1 MGFIVRSLIFK
12 LNFSVFLLIL
22 VCLPGQAARA
32 NDKQQNSN
40 NLQLVSQQVVTD
52 EQVDR
57 VGDLQ
62 QVPTAIKP
70 LLAQE
75 ANPVTVKITGVK
87 LNPTATGA
95 ELVLESSAGQVTP
108 PATKRE
114 GNTLTA
120 DIPNAVLNLA
130 DSKDYQSANPAKGIT
145 NISVVQLNPNTVRVS
160 VTGTDAVPTINLVPS
175 STGLML
181 NLTASSPEAEED
193 EIEVVV
199 TGEQQRRGYR
209 VPSASTATGTNT
221 PILDTPFSIQVIP
234 QEVIRDQQA
243 IQVKDA
249 LSNVSGISYRGDV
262 QGRSG
267 NTFILRGFSDV
278 QVLRDGFRRFGSS
291 GENDTQPITEVA
303 NLERIEVLKGPASIL
318 YGAIEPGGL
327 INLVSKQPLAN
338 PFYEVELQAGSRGL
352 FRPRFDIT
360 GPLTEDRKVL
370 YRLNGLYQSLG
381 NFRNLDQPDQR
392 FFIAPTL
399 AWKLSDRTDL
409 SLSLEYISAT
419 RPADFGI
426 PSKDGRVVDVPRDRI
441 TGEPSDTVTSSSLDI
456 GYRLEH
462 RFDDNWK
469 LRNAFRYS
477 ASQYDFGVVALPL
490 DFDPV
495 TNTVTRSLAS
505 QDSQTKNYSFQTNVV
520 GEVATG
526 DVKHTLLAGVD
537 YVYRT
542 SRTFSR
548 VDFTP
553 NPLDIF
559 NPVYGIAKPGEN
571 TIEPFGGD
579 EVSVSSWGFFLQDQI
594 SLTDNLKLLAGIRY
608 DTLSQRTVNL
618 PGSSIEPGETTINA
632 SAFTPR
638 IGLLYK
644 LTDTLSLYGNYSQSF
659 RPNTATTATGQP
671 IEPER
676 GRGYEFGI
684 KADLL
689 DSKLF
694 ATLAYF
700 DITKQNV
707 AVTDPSFPLFSIA
720 TGEQRSRGLE
730 FDLAGELTP
739 GWKAIASYSYIN
751 GEVTADSDP
760 VNVGKKLFG
769 VPEHSA
775 SLWTTYEI
783 QSGDLQGLGFG
794 LGFNFVGD
802 RQGDTA
808 NSFTL
813 GSYVT
818 TNAAIFYKRDN
829 WRFAL
834 NLKNIGDV
842 KYIESSF
849 GNAASGSNFG
859 DPFTIIGSFS
869 YQF

>member
-1 MGFIVRSLIFK
+1 VVFIARSLQFW
-12 LNFSVFLLIL
+12 LNFILCSFFPILL
-22 VCLPGQAARA
+22 VNQAVWASG
-32 NDKQQNSN
+32 NKIDPT
-40 NLQLVSQQVVTD
+40 SQQLNQLTVS
-52 EQVDR
+52 EESINR
-57 VGDLQ
+57 VG
-62 QVPTAIKP
+62 VPSVHTTIKP

-75 ANPVTVKITGVK
+75 ANPSTVKITGVK
-87 LNPTATGA
+87 LNSTTTGA
-95 ELVLESSAGQVTP
+95 ELVLESSAGVVMRPT
-108 PATKRE
+108 TKRE

-130 DSKDYQSANPAKGIT
+130 DSKEYQSANPAKGIT
-145 NISVVQLNPNTVRVS
+145 NISVTQLNPNTVRVS
-160 VTGTDAVPTINLVPS
+160 VTGTNAVPAINVVPS

-181 NLTASSPEAEED
+181 NLTAASPETEED

-199 TGEQQRRGYR
+199 TGEQQRGYR
-209 VPSASTATGTNT
+209 IPSASTATGTNT
-221 PILDTPFSIQVIP
+221 PILETPFAIQVIP

-243 IQVKDA
+243 IQIKDA
-249 LSNVSGISYRGDV
+249 LSNVSGVSYRGDV

-267 NTFILRGFSDV
+267 NTFILRGFSDI
-278 QVLRDGFRRFGSS
+278 QVLRDGFRRLGASAEASS
-291 GENDTQPITEVA
+291 QPITEVA

-327 INLVSKQPLAN
+327 INLVSKQPLPN
-338 PFYEVELQAGSRGL
+338 PFYEVELQAGNRGL

-360 GPLTEDRKVL
+360 GPLTEDGKVL

-381 NFRNLDQPDQR
+381 NFRNLEQTDQK
-392 FFIAPTL
+392 FFIAPTF
-399 AWKLSDRTDL
+399 AWKIGDRTDL
-409 SLSLEYISAT
+409 NISLEYISAT

-441 TGEPSDTVTSSSLDI
+441 ITEPSDTVTSNSLDI

-477 ASQYDFGVVALPL
+477 SNQYDFGVIALPL
-490 DFDPV
+490 AFDPV
-495 TNTVTRSLAS
+495 TNEVTRFFAS
-505 QDSQTKNYSFQTNVV
+505 QDSQTKNYTFLTNVV
-520 GEVATG
+520 GEFATG
-526 DVKHTLLAGVD
+526 DVKHTLLAGLD

-542 SRTFSR
+542 SNLFSR
-548 VDFTP
+548 VGTTP
-553 NPLDIF
+553 SLLDIF
-559 NPVYGIAKPGEN
+559 NPTYGTAKPSKASL
-571 TIEPFGGD
+571 EPFGG
-579 EVSVSSWGFFLQDQI
+579 EELSASSWGFFLQDQI
-594 SLTDNLKLLAGIRY
+594 SLTQNLKLLAGIRY
-608 DTLSQRTVNL
+608 DTLSQKTVNL
-618 PGSSIEPGETTINA
+618 PGSSIQPGETTLNA

-644 LTDTLSLYGNYSQSF
+644 ITDTLSLYGSYSQSF
-659 RPNTATTATGQP
+659 TPNIAATATGKPLDPQT
-671 IEPER
+671 
-676 GRGYEFGI
+676 GRGYEFGL

-707 AVTDPSFPLFSIA
+707 AVTDPNFPLFSIA
-720 TGEQRSRGLE
+720 TGEQRSRGIE

-739 GWKAIASYSYIN
+739 GWKVIASYAYTN

-760 VNVGKKLFG
+760 ANVGKKLFG

-802 RQGDTA
+802 RQGDLA

-834 NLKNIGDV
+834 NFKNIGDV

-849 GNAASGSNFG
+849 GNAAAGSNFG
-859 DPFTIIGSFS
+859 DPFTVIGSLS
-869 YQF
+869 VQF

>member
-1 MGFIVRSLIFK
+1 MGFIIRSLVFS
-12 LNFSVFLLIL
+12 LNSCLYALLPIL
-22 VCLPGQAARA
+22 LTSQAVWA
-32 NDKQQNSN
+32 NDDKIDYMSQQPS
-40 NLQLVSQQVVTD
+40 QLVVT
-52 EQVDR
+52 EENIDR
-57 VGDLQ
+57 VGDLPS
-62 QVPTAIKP
+62 VHTTLKP

-75 ANPVTVKITGVK
+75 TNPTTVKITGVK
-87 LNPTATGA
+87 LNPTPTGA
-95 ELVLESSAGQVTP
+95 ELVLESPAGVVTQ

-130 DSKDYQSANPAKGIT
+130 DGKEYQSANPTKGIT
-145 NISVVQLNPNTVRVS
+145 NISVTQLNPNTVRVS
-160 VTGTDAVPTINLVPS
+160 ITGADAVPAINVVPGS
-175 STGLML
+175 AGLML
-181 NLTASSPEAEED
+181 NLTAASPETEED

-199 TGEQQRRGYR
+199 TGEQQRDYR

-221 PILDTPFSIQVIP
+221 PILETPFSVQVIP
-234 QEVIRDQQA
+234 KEVIRDQQA
-243 IQVKDA
+243 VQIKDA

-278 QVLRDGFRRFGSS
+278 QVLRDGFRRFGAS
-291 GENDTQPITEVA
+291 GENDAQPITEIA

-327 INLVSKQPLAN
+327 INLISKQPLAN
-338 PFYEVELQAGSRGL
+338 PFYEVELQAGNRGL

-360 GPLTEDRKVL
+360 GPLTEDGKVL

-381 NFRNLDQPDQR
+381 NFRNLEQTDQR

-399 AWKLSDRTDL
+399 AWKIGDRTDL
-409 SLSLEYISAT
+409 NISLEYISAT

-441 TGEPSDTVTSSSLDI
+441 IGEPSDSVTSNSLDI

-495 TNTVTRSLAS
+495 TNTVTRALAS
-505 QDSQTKNYSFQTNVV
+505 QDSQTRNYTFQNNVV
-520 GEVATG
+520 GEFATG
-526 DVKHTLLAGVD
+526 DVKHSLLAGLD

-553 NPLDIF
+553 RLLDIF
-559 NPVYGIAKPGEN
+559 NPVYGVAKPNEAAL
-571 TIEPFGGD
+571 EPFGGD
-579 EVSVSSWGFFLQDQI
+579 DTSVSSWGFFLQDQI
-594 SLTDNLKLLAGIRY
+594 SLTNNLKLLAGIRY
-608 DTLSQRTVNL
+608 DTFSQKTVNL
-618 PGSSIEPGETTINA
+618 PGSSTQPGETTINA

-638 IGLLYK
+638 IGLLYQ

-659 RPNTATTATGQP
+659 RPNTATTFTGQP
-671 IEPER
+671 LEPQR

-707 AVTDPSFPLFSIA
+707 AVTDPNFPLFSIA
-720 TGEQRSRGLE
+720 IGEERSRGIE

-739 GWKAIASYSYIN
+739 GWKIIASYAYIN

-760 VNVGKKLFG
+760 ANVGKKLFG

-783 QSGDLQGLGFG
+783 QSGDLQGLGLG

-808 NSFTL
+808 NSFTV

-834 NLKNIGDV
+834 NFKNIGDV

-849 GNAASGSNFG
+849 GNAAAGSNFG
-859 DPFTIIGSFS
+859 DPFTVIGSLS
-869 YQF
+869 WQF